1 MEDSHNYSND
11 KKKLGYVLSSE
22 ITVDEYISLK
32 IPSIE
37 DAKILFQL
45 VEKNRD
51 YLREWLPWVDSITS
65 LQDEINFISTSRK
78 NHIRGD
84 SGLWLIVENNYPIGT
99 LSLNWIDWNKYTFGI
114 GY

>member
-22 ITVDEYISLK
+22 ITVDEHISLK

-51 YLREWLPWVDSITS
+51 YLRAVSYTHLTLPT
-65 LQDEINFISTSRK
+65 TSR
-78 NHIRGD
+78 
-84 SGLWLIVENNYPIGT
+84 V
-99 LSLNWIDWNKYTFGI
+99 
-114 GY
+114 